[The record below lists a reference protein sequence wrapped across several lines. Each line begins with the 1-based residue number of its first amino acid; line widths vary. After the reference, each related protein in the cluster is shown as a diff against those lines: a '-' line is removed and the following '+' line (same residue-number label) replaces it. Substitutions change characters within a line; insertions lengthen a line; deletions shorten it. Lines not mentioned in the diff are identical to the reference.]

1 MPDGD
6 RRTWDPKTAFDGTAP
21 YYARYRTPYPPETF
35 EALREKFRL
44 TKSSRVLDLGCGP
57 GNVALPLANIVGQIY
72 AVDPNEEM
80 LAEARRLAAE
90 RGIENI
96 VFIPG
101 ESGDLPALA
110 GRIGPV
116 DLTVMGRSFHWMD
129 RDRTLR
135 VLYGMTV
142 PGGGVAL
149 LADDANHPHTRTS
162 WRDIMAET
170 TKRWLGEE
178 RRAGTTGTY
187 THPEEHHEIILGRSA
202 FTETG
207 KTHIEAARTWTV
219 DEIIGY
225 LYSTSSTSVP
235 VLGDKKEAFEAD
247 LRERLLAAEPSGR
260 FAETVT
266 VEVLMAWKPPG

>member
-1 MPDGD
+1 VADGD
-6 RRTWDPKTAFDGTAP
+6 RRTWDPRTAFNGTAS

-35 EALREKFRL
+35 GVLREKFHL
-44 TKSSRVLDLGCGP
+44 TPSSRVLDLGCGP
-57 GNVALPLANIVGQIY
+57 GNVALALSAIVGQIF

-80 LAEARRLAAE
+80 LAEARRLTGE
-90 RGIENI
+90 GRIENI
-96 VFIPG
+96 EFITA
-101 ESGDLPALA
+101 ESADLPALA
-110 GRIGPV
+110 GRLGTV

-129 RDRTLR
+129 RDQTLR
-135 VLYGMTV
+135 DLYKMTV

-149 LADDANHPHTRTS
+149 LADNANHPLTRTS

-170 TKRWLGEE
+170 TERWLGKE

-187 THPEEHHEIILGRSA
+187 THPEEPHEVILGRSA
-202 FTETG
+202 FTEMA
-207 KTHIEAARTWTV
+207 KAHIEASRTWTV

-225 LYSTSSTSVP
+225 LYSTSSTSAP
-235 VLGDKKEAFEAD
+235 VLGDKKEASEAD

-266 VEVLMAWKPPG
+266 VEILMSRKPAG